1 MVKANNFLKQARSL
15 KVFAILSFIRP
26 AFFLLEA
33 SLKPRV
39 YFGSTRNMK
48 EGMTEKNILT
58 TLYRKKEAT
67 RAACGARG
75 ATRGLAGP

>member
-33 SLKPRV
+33 SLKPRAL
-39 YFGSTRNMK
+39 
-48 EGMTEKNILT
+48 TEKNILT
-58 TLYRKKEAT
+58 TLFRKKEAT